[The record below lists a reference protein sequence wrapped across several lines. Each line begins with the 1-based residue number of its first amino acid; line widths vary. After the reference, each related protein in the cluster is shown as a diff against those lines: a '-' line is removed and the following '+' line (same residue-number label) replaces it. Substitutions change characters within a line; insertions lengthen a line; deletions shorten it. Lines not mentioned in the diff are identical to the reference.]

1 MATPRRRLPILA
13 TMKVVT
19 SSKRSIELAKVSSA
33 AWKILVAT
41 CLTNFVI
48 GLDLSITNVAIPNIE
63 KSFSS
68 ASTADVSWCL
78 TFYMLTYAGALIVSG
93 RWADRFGR
101 VRILNGGFLC
111 LITGSV
117 LLAVAPTVPLVVA
130 ARGLIGV
137 GAAMAAPASLGIAV
151 AAWPAERRATAVTIW
166 SSTLALSSVVG
177 PVIGG
182 YVIELSSWRWAF
194 ALNIPIGL
202 AALAWGAQV
211 LPESDRQADVRR
223 PDMLGS
229 ALITATTAGL
239 ALLIVKGSEWGWS
252 SPNILGL
259 AVFAFIGTVFLAR
272 RTTRHADPI
281 LPRSLFVIPS
291 FRVAI
296 FSLFLFGLGFFSS
309 MLVLVLY
316 LTDIATYS
324 TVRTGFAISVLALMA
339 FTTANFSGRLADRF
353 GHRQIAVPGMSCFAL
368 GCLWLFQ
375 NAGSAPTFFSD
386 VFPALLLM
394 GLGIGSG
401 PTLLAAA
408 AVAEVDPTNFSVAGA
423 VAQTARQL
431 SGAIGISI
439 AVAITGSNANEASF
453 RATFLYLA
461 AVAAMATVASLRL
474 SMANPAQST

>member
-1 MATPRRRLPILA
+1 
-13 TMKVVT
+13 
-19 SSKRSIELAKVSSA
+19 
-33 AWKILVAT
+33 
-41 CLTNFVI
+41 
-48 GLDLSITNVAIPNIE
+48 
-63 KSFSS
+63 
-68 ASTADVSWCL
+68 
-78 TFYMLTYAGALIVSG
+78 MLTYAGALIVSG

-101 VRILNGGFLC
+101 VRVLNGGFGC
-111 LITGSV
+111 LIIGSV
-117 LLAVAPTVPLVVA
+117 LLALAPTVPLLVA

-137 GAAMAAPASLGIAV
+137 GAAMAAPSSLGIAV

-177 PVIGG
+177 PIIGG

-194 ALNIPIGL
+194 ALNVPMGL
-202 AALAWGAQV
+202 AALTWGVRV
-211 LPESDRQADVRR
+211 LPESSRQADARR

-229 ALITATTAGL
+229 ALITATTSGL

-252 SPNILGL
+252 SPNILAL
-259 AVFAFIGTVFLAR
+259 AVFALMGTVFLGR
-272 RTTRHADPI
+272 RTTRHEDPI
-281 LPRSLFVIPS
+281 LPRALLVISS

-296 FSLFLFGLGFFSS
+296 FSLFLFSLGFFSS
-309 MLVLVLY
+309 MLVVVLY
-316 LTDIATYS
+316 LTDIANYS

-339 FTTANFSGRLADRF
+339 FTTANFSGRLADHF
-353 GHRQIAVPGMSCFAL
+353 GHRQIAVPGMCCFAL

-386 VFPALLLM
+386 VFPGLLLM

-408 AVAEVDPTNFSVAGA
+408 AVAEVDPINFSVAGA

-439 AVAITGSNANEASF
+439 AVAITGSNADEASF
-453 RATFLYLA
+453 KATFLYLA
-461 AVAAMATVASLRL
+461 AVAVMATVAALRL
-474 SMANPAQST
+474 SMANSAQSP